1 MNKRVV
7 LVLVILLALAL
18 FSQAKGQEE
27 IVGEEGKE
35 VSQALPTQ
43 ILYGSSAKQASSWFP
58 AHVKM
63 AELGDRGMEGTSVTV
78 VFPGGSVI
86 ATQTVFDGEQH
97 VAGGSMLALYEAFHG
112 LGRWEGKPL
121 SNRVRVLYYYT
132 DCPNPIAVRADKGIA
147 SVSDL
152 KGGKVFLGY
161 PGSTTHAQHLL
172 AFDALGIDYEEY
184 VGSLSDAVP
193 AFKDRRI
200 DAYIK
205 STNGHGI
212 DATHRDILTTTP
224 LKFIGFTNSEVDKIQ
239 KKYERVKFIDFP
251 VDWYDDFPMEEPIKI
266 VNYALIVIA
275 RDDFPEELAY
285 QWTKSVVEN
294 WDEVGEVFPGAAAIT
309 PLDTP
314 NLLLPEVYMH
324 SGSIRYM
331 RERGITIPQ
340 SAVPP
345 EMK

>member
-1 MNKRVV
+1 M
-7 LVLVILLALAL
+7 
-18 FSQAKGQEE
+18 
-27 IVGEEGKE
+27 
-35 VSQALPTQ
+35 P
-43 ILYGSSAKQASSWFP
+43 
-58 AHVKM
+58 
-63 AELGDRGMEGTSVTV
+63 GTSVTV

-112 LGRWEGKPL
+112 MGQWEGKPL
-121 SNRVRVLYYYT
+121 PNRVRVLYYYT
-132 DCPNPIAVRADKGIA
+132 DCPNPIAVRSEKAIA

-152 KGGKVFLGY
+152 KDGKVFLGY

-172 AFDALGIDYEEY
+172 AFDALGIKYEEY

-200 DAYIK
+200 DAFIK

-212 DATHRDILTTTP
+212 DATHIDILTTTP
-224 LKFIGFTNSEVDKIQ
+224 IKFIGFTDSEIEKVK
-239 KKYERVKFIDFP
+239 KKYERVNFTNFP
-251 VDWYDDFPMEEPIKI
+251 ADWYDDFPMEKPLKI
-266 VNYALIVIA
+266 INYALIVIA

-285 QWTKSVVEN
+285 QWTKSVIEN
-294 WDEVGEVFPGAAAIT
+294 WDEVSTVFPGAAAIT

-314 NLLLPEVYMH
+314 KLLLPDVYMH
-324 SGSIRYM
+324 SGSIRYL
-331 RERGITIPQ
+331 RERGVDVPD
-340 SAVPP
+340 SAIPP

>member
-1 MNKRVV
+1 MKKRFTSVV
-7 LVLVILLALAL
+7 LILITLSI
-18 FSQAKGQEE
+18 FIQAAGQKEVVKEE
-27 IVGEEGKE
+27 EKE
-35 VSQALPTQ
+35 VSPALPTQ

-63 AELGDRGMEGTSVTV
+63 AELGDRGMPETSVTV

-112 LGRWEGKPL
+112 MGKWEGKPL
-121 SNRVRVLYYYT
+121 PNRVRVLYYYT
-132 DCPNPIAVRADKGIA
+132 GCPNPITVRTDREIA

-152 KGGKVFLGY
+152 KDCKVFLGY

-172 AFDALGIDYEEY
+172 AFDALEIEYDEY

-200 DAYIK
+200 DAFIK
-205 STNGHGI
+205 STNGHSI
-212 DATHRDILTTTP
+212 DATQRDILTTTP
-224 LKFIGFTNSEVDKIQ
+224 IKFIGFTDSEIKKIQ
-239 KKYERVKFIDFP
+239 KKYERVNFIEFP
-251 VDWYDDFPMEEPIKI
+251 TDWYKGFPLEEPIKI
-266 VNYALIVIA
+266 INYALIVIA

-285 QWTKSVVEN
+285 QWTKSVIEN
-294 WDEVGEVFPGAAAIT
+294 WDEVGAVFPGAAAIT

-314 NLLLPEVYMH
+314 KLLLPDVYMH
-324 SGSIRYM
+324 SGSIRYL
-331 RERGITIPQ
+331 RDRGINIPQ
-340 SAVPP
+340 SAIPP

>member
-1 MNKRVV
+1 MKRFALVV
-7 LVLVILLALAL
+7 LILLSLAL
-18 FSQAKGQEE
+18 FIQATGQEE
-27 IVGEEGKE
+27 VAGQEDKQA
-35 VSQALPTQ
+35 SAALPAQ

-63 AELGDRGMEGTSVTV
+63 AELGDRGMPKTSVTV

-112 LGRWEGKPL
+112 MGKWEGKPL
-121 SNRVRVLYYYT
+121 PNRVRVMYYYT
-132 DCPNPIAVRADKGIA
+132 DCPNPIAVRSEKAIN

-161 PGSTTHAQHLL
+161 PGSTTNAQHLL
-172 AFDALGIDYEEY
+172 AFDALGIEYEEY

-200 DAYIK
+200 DAFIK

-212 DATHRDILTTTP
+212 DATHRDILTSTP
-224 LKFIGFTNSEVDKIQ
+224 IRFIGFTDSEVKKIQ
-239 KKYERVKFIDFP
+239 DKYERVKFIDFP
-251 VDWYDDFPMEEPIKI
+251 ADWYDDFSMENPIKI
-266 VNYALIVIA
+266 INYALIVIA
-275 RDDFPEELAY
+275 RDDLPEELAY
-285 QWTKSVVEN
+285 QWTKSIVEN
-294 WDEVGEVFPGAAAIT
+294 WDEVGAVFPGAAAIT

-314 NLLLPEVYMH
+314 KLLLPDVYMH

-331 RERGITIPQ
+331 RERGIDVPE